1 MNRYSRQTSWLLL
14 LCILFTCF
22 FCALQFGAVDIS
34 VRDLF
39 WQKRHDSMAIIW
51 QLRLPR
57 ILLALSTGAL
67 LALCGA
73 AAQGLFR
80 NPLADPSLIGVS
92 AGASLGASLVLFL
105 GITSG
110 LSLSFDIQFSVVSL
124 GAFAGSVIAVVLVY
138 RIATGAHGT
147 SVPTM
152 LLVGIAVSAVAGSL
166 TSLLEYFS
174 NDATLRRISL
184 WRMGGLDG
192 ANYYHVAISVLLLFT
207 SFVLLYKLSFQLNA
221 LLLGEQDAQHLGV
234 NVVKLK
240 RAIILVIAA
249 GVGISVA
256 LAGMITFVGLIVPH
270 FMRIIMGPN
279 HKYLLPACVL
289 GGAILLSAAD
299 TLSRTVITPSE
310 LPVGLLTALLGAPL
324 FIFLLY
330 NRRQYEM

>member
-1 MNRYSRQTSWLLL
+1 MNKYSRQTSWLLL
-14 LCILFTCF
+14 LCILFACF

-34 VRDLF
+34 VRELF
-39 WQKRHDSMAIIW
+39 WQKNYDSTAIVW

-92 AGASLGASLVLFL
+92 AGASLGASLVLFF

-110 LSLSFDIQFSVVSL
+110 LSLSFNIQFSLVSL
-124 GAFAGSVIAVVLVY
+124 GAFTGSVIAVVLVY
-138 RIATGAHGT
+138 RIATGVHGT

-152 LLVGIAVSAVAGSL
+152 LLVGIAVSAIAGSF

-192 ANYYHVAISVLLLFT
+192 ASYYHVTISFLLLFA
-207 SFVLLYKLSFQLNA
+207 SFVLLYKLSSQLNA

-234 NVVKLK
+234 DVIKLK
-240 RAIILVIAA
+240 RAIIIVIAA

-270 FMRIIMGPN
+270 FMRMIMGPN

-299 TLSRTVITPSE
+299 TLSRTVIAPSE

-324 FIFLLY
+324 FILLLY
-330 NRRQYEM
+330 QRRQYQM